1 VPSARRPLMTGSHLG
16 WKRAATLATV
26 LATVMAMVTPT
37 AMAAEVG
44 GYQYPGKLWQGH
56 TPAATASVP
65 GHALAPHT
73 STVTVTHGTQPLA
86 VDRVQP
92 VTWPLAGTAVA
103 SLTRPATAL
112 TPSVSVAK
120 AVRADAEAKP
130 ESTTSGGGASAAVPV
145 RQVPV
150 SAPVRAGSL
159 PVWVAPVTGQAGKTS
174 GPVSVR
180 VQVASHAQALKA
192 GVDGMLVS
200 LAPVAGASAGP
211 VKVTIDYS
219 AVAQAYGGGFG
230 ARLRLV
236 SMPTCVLT
244 TPQLAACRVQHPLAA
259 QNQAGAEQLTGTLAL
274 ASAPTEASRGTSL
287 SQTKSAV
294 LAAPAASAQTVTALV
309 SSDSGSQG
317 NYGATSL
324 NPSGLWS
331 ASGTGAFTYSYPI
344 SVPNALGG
352 TAPSVSLDYN
362 SQTADGETSARNAQA
377 SWIGESWDYSPG
389 FIEQSFKPCSGDGVA
404 ALANS
409 GDECWGGYVA
419 TLSFDGHSGQLVPTG
434 VDSSVPGEVQSWKLQ
449 DDDGTVVQEMSGA
462 ANGLWDGEYFRV
474 ETSDGSVAYF
484 GVDHAPDA
492 TGAVGNHGDASTNSA
507 WGVPVYSPD
516 SSDPCYSSADGT
528 NSQCLMGHRFNLDFT
543 VSPTKFVQRYDYASE
558 TNYYDRGVGQVS
570 ASGGTG
576 TLSSY
581 VRGGY
586 LTQISYGYTLADELA
601 GRLPSAEVV
610 FNSAQ
615 RCQSSS
621 LVDCAAPLTSANA
634 PYWPDTPY
642 DLNCNSTD
650 STVLPPGSTS
660 LPAGV
665 CLTGSPTYWSTYR
678 LDSIATYVNV
688 AGTETKVDSYQLT
701 QVYSDAGGTADP
713 VTGMTGV
720 DTKDAGE
727 LQAVMWLQSIQHT
740 GWDTTAGGTS
750 SSTLPPIT
758 FTGAEIDNRVNDD
771 SPSAP
776 PLYRP
781 RISSILTET
790 GESIAV
796 QYYPA
801 PCTGSPSMSS
811 ADDNTSW
818 CYPVYWTPAGDG
830 APVADWF
837 NKIVVQQVTDSDDT
851 GASQVQQGSAATGY
865 VGSEAQ
871 VSSYSYGG
879 PAWHRD
885 DSPLTDDQ
893 YRTWDQF
900 RGFRTVTV
908 TTGQAPETLTQ
919 STTTYLQGM
928 DGDYLADGTQR
939 AVTVNATLG
948 GNTNDIVE
956 SVTDS
961 NWLAGTPLES
971 DTYTQAGGS
980 IDTETITGPFNSTQ
994 TASQRQTAWTSKTP
1008 APATLSTLPDL
1019 TARSTTSTESRTY
1032 SLLAD
1037 GSWRENQSVTDL
1049 GAEQQVTS
1057 VDAIADVTGASPQE
1071 QCTTTGYATAPSS
1084 NPMMLSFPDQVTTVS
1099 GPCAAPTSSTLLS
1112 DKRTYY
1118 GGDGTLANLGTL
1130 GQLDSTGQV
1139 TATQTAT
1146 ACTASPCTGS
1156 NENWLTTA
1164 AMVYDGA
1171 GRITRTTIPD
1181 PTGAKPAGLVTTTS
1195 FTPAWSSSGSNIAPT
1210 SSTTVNP
1217 QGWATSTTLDP
1228 LRGLAT
1234 ASQDPNGRVTT
1245 TAYDALGRRIAVW
1258 LPGRAQASYPQSP
1271 DEKFSY
1277 SINGTSTPPTVT
1289 TDKLREDDSYS
1300 VSATIYD
1307 GMLQPRQTQTTP
1319 ADNSAG
1325 RVITD
1330 TFYDSHGWPV
1340 RTFAPYSDSTTG
1352 PDGTMWVA
1360 NENAVP
1366 SETVTDY
1373 DGQGRQVESQLYSM
1387 ATPLWQTDTSYPS
1400 AGETDITPPAG
1411 GPVTRTLTNAL
1422 GQTTATV
1429 VENTNNPV
1437 TLTGGTVIP
1446 SGTSLMS
1453 DSVRLAMQA
1462 SGNLVLSSLSSNST
1476 IWSSGTSSTGAHAVF
1491 GTDGNLTVY
1500 STSGTKLWA
1509 SGTATTS
1516 GAVLK
1521 LNNDSTLAI
1530 YPSTSSATATW
1541 SEGSAGAA
1549 PQGNSTTDYTYTP
1562 AGQVSTVSDSAG
1574 NTWSYKYN
1582 LLGELTSQSDP
1593 NAGTSTYSKYD
1604 VNGNLLQST
1613 DGRGQQLGYTYDWD
1627 NRPTAEY
1634 DLTKSATESSS
1645 NELASWTYD
1654 SLDLGYPTSST
1665 SYNEATSAAYTE
1677 AVTGY
1682 NTAYQPTGES
1692 ESVPSSDGFPQTALP
1707 SGTTIPSGQTLYL
1720 ENFSYTAN
1728 TGLLSNV
1735 QYYQDDNLPAENV
1748 GYAYDLQGL
1757 VNGIGSTLAS
1767 YLDNTTYTPFGQE
1780 TGSVYGPYATSST
1793 SPAQVQ
1799 TTAGYDAAT
1808 GSLMST
1814 SVGIQ
1819 NQKIDVDQTS
1829 YRYNDVGEP
1838 TAISDQESNGT
1849 TTTGTDT
1856 QCFTYDSLQRLT
1868 QAWTDD
1874 NATPITGAGTEP
1886 AGGFGSC
1893 TDSSPVATDTT
1904 GTAVTT
1910 NVGGPAPYWQSYTYD
1925 LLGDRT
1931 GMVDH
1936 DTTGNSLNDTT
1947 QTIGYDGTNG
1957 TTPAAQPDQGAVTT
1971 TSNPDVGTAV
1981 ETDSDTDTGY
1991 TPNENAGKTMSRKL
2005 GSGPLNTGLKNS
2017 TGQHICAYDPS
2028 GSTTAGTAVTTYACS
2043 GVAPQIFT
2051 LGTDST
2057 LKVEGMCLD
2066 TTGGAKTAG
2075 TVVEINTCK
2084 STTTQKWQTGTGNT
2098 LVNTAANLCLTDPAA
2113 STANSTKLTIAA
2125 CGATG
2130 QSWTTVGATVGQ
2142 APGTSQTLT
2151 YNPQGLTASAA
2162 TTNGGASQTS
2172 GYTYDASGN
2181 LLEQSNSFDSTKILY
2196 LFGGTEEIT
2205 LNVPNKSSTALRYI
2219 TGPDGTTIVRSSAGT
2234 LNYQIPNAQ
2243 GSGEEAINATT
2254 MAVTR
2259 RYYDPYGNPRGATP
2273 SNWIDPSDNKG
2284 FLNQPTDTSS
2294 GLDLLGARNYDP
2306 TQGRFLSPDP
2316 IFETGDPN
2324 QMGGYSY
2331 AADNPASSSD
2341 PTGQNSYR
2349 RPTGGGVNIL
2359 PPSSSQGTDTSGG
2372 NTTGT
2377 PSTCNMASKFGCDIQ
2392 NARSIADS
2400 NWGSGNIA
2408 DSLAGG
2414 ADSVLAP
2421 FSWLANAIGSAPGE
2435 AVNGV
2440 GAPGLSAP
2448 TLSAPED
2455 PIAKIFGISP
2465 NTDAYKA
2472 GYYTAGF
2479 LLAPATD
2486 GASETVEVLDV
2497 IDDIDELVSKIDAGE
2512 DALKAATHD
2521 VTSSK
2526 TGDSG
2531 GGKSGK
2537 CSFSPDTPVLL
2548 ADGKTKPIGEI
2559 RDGDKVE
2566 SADPSTGK
2574 EEGGR
2579 TVQHIWIN
2587 HDTDLLDVVVS
2598 TGHGH
2603 TATIHTTANHPFWDN
2618 TTHAWVAAGR
2628 LKPGHQLDTTSA
2640 GQRPTVLATRV
2651 TPGAANRYNLTVQQL
2666 HTYYVMAGST
2676 PILVHNSCGPDDH
2689 VVLGVGKHSDALAQ
2703 SLRSGGDAGA
2713 HTFND
2718 STYGG
2723 VAENGLPEWMNGVM
2737 GAAGSTD
2744 TRLSVTLDGLPGAS
2758 PEEAFQNAYIRG
2770 VEGGLKGAT
2779 QDGYGTAWEMSVVG
2793 RNAYLNSMDSD
2804 FGRPWSSIQ
2813 FYWGGA
2819 PADVAEPNWSVLRGL
2834 AGQ

>member
-1 VPSARRPLMTGSHLG
+1 MP
-16 WKRAATLATV
+16 RAA
-26 LATVMAMVTPT
+26 
-37 AMAAEVG
+37 
-44 GYQYPGKLWQGH
+44 
-56 TPAATASVP
+56 
-65 GHALAPHT
+65 
-73 STVTVTHGTQPLA
+73 
-86 VDRVQP
+86 
-92 VTWPLAGTAVA
+92 
-103 SLTRPATAL
+103 
-112 TPSVSVAK
+112 
-120 AVRADAEAKP
+120 
-130 ESTTSGGGASAAVPV
+130 SGGGVSAAVPV

-150 SAPVRAGSL
+150 SSPVRAGSL
-159 PVWVAPVTGQAGKTS
+159 PVWVAPVAAHAGKVS
-174 GPVSVR
+174 GPDSVR
-180 VQVASHAQALKA
+180 VQVASHAQAVKA

-200 LAPVAGASAGP
+200 LAPAAGAAAGP

-230 ARLRLV
+230 SRLRLV

-244 TPQLAACRVQHPLAA
+244 TPQVAACRVQHPLVA
-259 QNQAGAEQLTGTLAL
+259 QNQAGAEQMTGTLTL
-274 ASAPTEASRGTSL
+274 AATPTTASPSTSL
-287 SQTKSAV
+287 PQTKSAA

-344 SVPNALGG
+344 SVPNAVGG
-352 TAPSVSLDYN
+352 AAPSVSLDYD

-389 FIEQSFKPCSGDGVA
+389 YIEQSFKPCSGDGVT
-404 ALANS
+404 ALKDS
-409 GDECWGGYVA
+409 GDECWGGFAA
-419 TLSFDGHSGQLVPTG
+419 TLSFEGHSGQLVPTG

-492 TGAVGNHGDASTNSA
+492 TGAVGNHGDASTNGA
-507 WGVPVYSPD
+507 WGVPVYSPN
-516 SSDPCYSSADGT
+516 SSDPCYNSTDGS
-528 NSQCLMGHRFNLDFT
+528 NSQCLMGYRFNLDFS

-558 TNYYDRGVGQVS
+558 TNYYDRGAGQVS
-570 ASGGTG
+570 AAGGTG

-615 RCQSSS
+615 RCQSSTPS
-621 LVDCAAPLTSANA
+621 DCSAPPTSTTA
-634 PYWPDTPY
+634 PDWPDTPD
-642 DLNCNSTD
+642 DLNCNYGD
-650 STVLPPGSTS
+650 STTLPPGSTS
-660 LPAGV
+660 VPAGV
-665 CLTGSPTYWSTYR
+665 CLTSSPTYWSTYR

-688 AGTETKVDSYQLT
+688 AGTETKADSYQLA

-713 VTGMTGV
+713 VTGATGV
-720 DTKDAGE
+720 DSKDAGE

-750 SSTLPPIT
+750 SITLPPVT
-758 FTGAEIDNRVNDD
+758 FTGTEIDNRVNDV

-801 PCTGSPSMSS
+801 PCTGTPSMSS
-811 ADDNTSW
+811 ADENTSW

-830 APVADWF
+830 APIADWF

-851 GASQVQQGSAATGY
+851 GASQVQQGSKASGY

-871 VSSYSYGG
+871 VSSYSYSGA
-879 PAWHRD
+879 AWHRD

-939 AVTVNATLG
+939 AVSVNATLG
-948 GNTNDIVE
+948 GSASDVVE

-980 IDTETITGPFNSTQ
+980 IDAETITGPFNSIQ
-994 TASQRQTAWTSKTP
+994 TGSQTQTAWTSQTP

-1019 TARSTTSTESRTY
+1019 TARSTASTESRTY
-1032 SLLAD
+1032 SLLAN

-1057 VDAIADVTGASPQE
+1057 VDSIADVTGASPQE
-1071 QCTTTGYATAPSS
+1071 QCTTTGYATPPSS
-1084 NPMMLSFPDQVTTVS
+1084 NPMMLSYPDQVTTVN
-1099 GPCAAPTSSTLLS
+1099 GPCATPTSSTLLS

-1118 GGDGTLANLGTL
+1118 GGDGTLANLGTF

-1139 TATQTAT
+1139 TGTQTAT

-1156 NENWLTTA
+1156 NENWQTTA

-1171 GRITRTTIPD
+1171 GRIIQTTTPD

-1195 FTPAWSSSGSNIAPT
+1195 FTPAWSSSGSNTAPT
-1210 SSTTVNP
+1210 TSTSVNP
-1217 QGWATSTTLDP
+1217 EGWTTITTLDP

-1234 ASQDPNGRVTT
+1234 ASQDPNGRVTST
-1245 TAYDALGRRIAVW
+1245 QYDALGRSIAVW

-1289 TDKLREDDSYS
+1289 SETLREDDSYS
-1300 VSATIYD
+1300 VSVTIYD
-1307 GMLQPRQTQTTP
+1307 GMLQQRQIQTTP

-1360 NENAVP
+1360 NEDEVP

-1373 DGQGRQVESQLYSM
+1373 DGQGRAVESQLYSM
-1387 ATPLWQTDTSYPS
+1387 ATPLWQTDTSYPG
-1400 AGETDITPPAG
+1400 ADETDTTPPAG

-1422 GQTTATV
+1422 GQTTSTV

-1437 TLTGGTVIP
+1437 TLTEGTVIP

-1462 SGNLVLSSLSSNST
+1462 SGNLVLSSLSTNST
-1476 IWSSGTSSTGAHAVF
+1476 IWSSGTSSAGAHAVF

-1500 STSGTKLWA
+1500 STSGTKLWT

-1521 LNNDSTLAI
+1521 LNNNSTLAI
-1530 YPSTSSATATW
+1530 YPSASSTTATW
-1541 SEGSAGAA
+1541 SEGTAGAV
-1549 PQGNSTTDYTYTP
+1549 PQGNSTTKYTYTP
-1562 AGQVSTVSDSAG
+1562 AGQVKTITDTAG
-1574 NTWSYKYN
+1574 NTWSYTYN
-1582 LLGELTSQSDP
+1582 LLGQTTSQSDP
-1593 NAGTSTYSKYD
+1593 NAGTSTFNKYD
-1604 VNGNLLQST
+1604 VDGNLLQST

-1627 NRPTAEY
+1627 SRPTAEY
-1634 DLTKSATESSS
+1634 DLTKSAIESAS

-1665 SYNEATSAAYTE
+1665 SYNESTGAAYTE

-1682 NTAYQPTGES
+1682 NTAYQPTGAS
-1692 ESVPSSDGFPQTALP
+1692 ESVPSSDGFPQTTLP

-1720 ENFSYTAN
+1720 ENFAYTVN
-1728 TGLLSNV
+1728 TGLLSSV

-1748 GYAYDLQGL
+1748 GYGYDLQGL
-1757 VNGIGSTLAS
+1757 VTSIGSPLAS
-1767 YLDNTTYTPFGQE
+1767 YLDNTTYTPLGQE

-1819 NQKIDVDQTS
+1819 NQKIGIDDTN
-1829 YRYNDVGEP
+1829 YRYNDVGEL
-1838 TAISDQESNGT
+1838 TAVSDQETNGT

-1856 QCFTYDSLQRLT
+1856 QCFTYDSFQRLT
-1868 QAWTDD
+1868 QAWTDN
-1874 NATPITGAGTEP
+1874 NAIPITGAGTDP
-1886 AGGFGSC
+1886 AGGLGSC

-1936 DTTGNSLNDTT
+1936 DTTGNALNDTT
-1947 QTIGYDGTNG
+1947 QTIGYNGANG

-1971 TSNPDVGTAV
+1971 TSNPDVGSTV

-1991 TPNENAGKTMSRKL
+1991 SPNENAGNTMSRKL

-2043 GVAPQIFT
+2043 GAAPQSFT

-2084 STTTQKWQTGTGNT
+2084 STTTTQKWQTGTGNT

-2130 QSWTTVGATVGQ
+2130 QSWTTVGATAGQ
-2142 APGTSQTLT
+2142 APGTSQSLT
-2151 YNPQGLTASAA
+2151 YNPQGLTATAA
-2162 TTNGGASQTS
+2162 TTNGGTSQTS
-2172 GYTYDASGN
+2172 SYTYDASGG
-2181 LLEQSNSFDSTKILY
+2181 LLEQSNTFDSTKILY

-2205 LNVPNKSSTALRYI
+2205 LNVPNKSSTALRYL

-2234 LNYQIPNAQ
+2234 LSYQIPNAQ
-2243 GSGEEAINATT
+2243 GSGEEDINATT

-2259 RYYDPYGNPRGATP
+2259 RYYDPYGNPRGTTP
-2273 SNWIDPSDNKG
+2273 TSWIDPSDNKG
-2284 FLNQPTDTSS
+2284 FLNQPTDPSS

-2316 IFETGDPN
+2316 VFEAGDPN
-2324 QMGGYSY
+2324 QMGGYTY
-2331 AADNPASSSD
+2331 AADNPATGSD
-2341 PTGQNSYR
+2341 PSGLIYRTGGDGN
-2349 RPTGGGVNIL
+2349 PTGPPLNNGEAGGTPTASPHDTDN
-2359 PPSSSQGTDTSGG
+2359 SSGD
-2372 NTTGT
+2372 TTGAQFI
-2377 PSTCNMASKFGCDIQ
+2377 PCHMAGKFTCDIQ
-2392 NARSIADS
+2392 DARGVANS
-2400 NWGSGNIA
+2400 NWGSGNGVDA
-2408 DSLAGG
+2408 LVGG
-2414 ADSVLAP
+2414 ADSFLGI
-2421 FSWLANAIGSAPGE
+2421 FSFLSNAIGSFPGE
-2435 AVNGV
+2435 AVHDS

-2448 TLSAPED
+2448 TLTTPKD
-2455 PIAKIFGISP
+2455 PVAQIFGISP

-2472 GYYTAGF
+2472 GYYALGF
-2479 LLAPATD
+2479 LLAPVTD
-2486 GASETVEVLDV
+2486 GASDAFEIIDVGEDLIDNLDE
-2497 IDDIDELVSKIDAGE
+2497 IVSKIDATA
-2512 DALKAATHD
+2512 DAKAAATHD
-2521 VTSSK
+2521 TASSTSTS
-2526 TGDSG
+2526 TTS
-2531 GGKSGK
+2531 K

-2548 ADGKTKPIGEI
+2548 ADGKTEPIGKI
-2559 RDGDKVE
+2559 KDGDKVE
-2566 SADPSTGK
+2566 SANPNTGK
-2574 EEGGR
+2574 KEGGR
-2579 TVQHIWIN
+2579 TVQHVWIN
-2587 HDTDLLDVVVS
+2587 HDTDLLDVTIS

-2603 TATIHTTANHPFWDN
+2603 TAVIHTTSNHPFWDQ
-2618 TTHAWVAAGR
+2618 TTHTWVPAGK
-2628 LKPGHQLDTTSA
+2628 LHPGNKLATS
-2640 GQRPTVLATRV
+2640 GNQHPTVVATKA
-2651 TPGAANRYNLTVQQL
+2651 TPGAANRWNLTVKQL
-2666 HTYYVMAGST
+2666 HTYYVLAGST
-2676 PILVHNSCGPDDH
+2676 PILVHNCNDSVDFAHGTSSGHADNIQSNGLSGQAARDSSQGGSLGQPGNLFTYKVSPGDSDTLSAAASFGATRTPAGERPALLIFRMCACEYDRLTAAGQITTRVTDQVSGRVEHIFGPDAM
-2689 VVLGVGKHSDALAQ
+2689 S
-2703 SLRSGGDAGA
+2703 SLQLIYR
-2713 HTFND
+2713 
-2718 STYGG
+2718 
-2723 VAENGLPEWMNGVM
+2723 
-2737 GAAGSTD
+2737 
-2744 TRLSVTLDGLPGAS
+2744 
-2758 PEEAFQNAYIRG
+2758 
-2770 VEGGLKGAT
+2770 K
-2779 QDGYGTAWEMSVVG
+2779 
-2793 RNAYLNSMDSD
+2793 D
-2804 FGRPWSSIQ
+2804 F
-2813 FYWGGA
+2813 
-2819 PADVAEPNWSVLRGL
+2819 
-2834 AGQ
+2834 